1 MMKIQERMYQLHTY
15 HCIKNE
21 FNTTE
26 YMLIISI
33 HNVCTGAS
41 DMCHMLWYIDGER
54 FLGAA

>member
-1 MMKIQERMYQLHTY
+1 MKIQERMYQLHTY